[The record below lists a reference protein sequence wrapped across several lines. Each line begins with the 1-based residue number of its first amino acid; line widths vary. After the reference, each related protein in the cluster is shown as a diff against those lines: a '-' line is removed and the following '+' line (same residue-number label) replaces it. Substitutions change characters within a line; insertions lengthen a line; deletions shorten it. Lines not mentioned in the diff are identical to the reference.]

1 MSENEQEKI
10 QQKETLLKEN
20 VEKGSKLKKWM
31 NIYIENTI
39 AGYESYKKM
48 KLWKKLIFWGCIF
61 VSVIIFAKI
70 IDDPKDFEEFEARIQ
85 ANEDSWKEEHLELQI
100 EK

>member
-1 MSENEQEKI
+1 MPDNEQKKI
-10 QQKETLLKEN
+10 QQKETLFIEN
-20 VEKGSKLKKWM
+20 VEKGSKLKKWL
-31 NIYIENTI
+31 NTYIENTI

-48 KLWKKLIFWGCIF
+48 KLWKKLLFLGCIF

-70 IDDPKDFEEFEARIQ
+70 VEDSKGFEEFEARIQ
-85 ANEDSWKEEHLELQI
+85 AHEDAWKEEHPELRI

>member
-1 MSENEQEKI
+1 M
-10 QQKETLLKEN
+10 
-20 VEKGSKLKKWM
+20 
-31 NIYIENTI
+31 
-39 AGYESYKKM
+39 
-48 KLWKKLIFWGCIF
+48 WKKLLFLGCIF

-85 ANEDSWKEEHLELQI
+85 AHEDALKAEHPELRI

>member
-1 MSENEQEKI
+1 MPDNEQKKI

-20 VEKGSKLKKWM
+20 VEKGSKLKKWL
-31 NIYIENTI
+31 NTYIENTI

-48 KLWKKLIFWGCIF
+48 KLWKKLLFLGCIF

-70 IDDPKDFEEFEARIQ
+70 VEDPKGFEEFEARIQ
-85 ANEDSWKEEHLELQI
+85 AHEDAWKEEHPELRI

>member
-1 MSENEQEKI
+1 MSEEEQEKK
-10 QQKETLLKEN
+10 QQKETLLIEN
-20 VEKGSKLKKWM
+20 VEKGSKLKKWL
-31 NIYIENTI
+31 NTYIEDTI

-48 KLWKKLIFWGCIF
+48 KLWKKLILWGCIF

-70 IDDPKDFEEFEARIQ
+70 IDDPKDREELEARIQ
-85 ANEDSWKEEHLELQI
+85 AHEDAWKDEHPELRI